1 MQNRRFQRVSE
12 LLKRQLSEIL
22 LRELPMTK
30 AGMVT
35 VNEVALAGDLRTAI
49 VYLGILGSPDQQ
61 RACIDFLAKHR
72 TRIQNMVAGA
82 VILKY
87 TPMLRFVTDDS
98 VERGNRVLRILEE
111 LEGAQ
116 PPEPT

>member
-1 MQNRRFQRVSE
+1 MA
-12 LLKRQLSEIL
+12 
-22 LRELPMTK
+22 K
-30 AGMVT
+30 AGLVT
-35 VNEVALAGDLRTAI
+35 VNDVALTGDLRAAT

-72 TRIQNMVAGA
+72 SRLQNMVAGA

-87 TPMLRFVTDDS
+87 TPALRFVTDDS
-98 VERGNRVLRILEE
+98 VERGNRVLQILEE
-111 LEGAQ
+111 IESAQ